1 MDAPHWEPVHDLLNT
16 LVYSASG
23 HDVCLTMVDGQVV
36 YRDGEYPTLDL
47 ERIYWEVSARKDRI
61 LGELG
66 SITRSSSR

>member
-1 MDAPHWEPVHDLLNT
+1 
-16 LVYSASG
+16 
-23 HDVCLTMVDGQVV
+23 MVDGQVV

-66 SITRSSSR
+66 A